1 VIAGGQHRVFFSG
14 DSGYSSEFRRIGEK
28 FGPFDLTLIKI
39 GASDPSWHEIHMSP
53 EDALRAHQDV
63 RGRLLL
69 PVHWGT
75 FNLAYHAWNEPA
87 ERLFAAARSAG
98 TAFVVPRVGE
108 WVEPHAPRPVETWW
122 R

>member
-1 VIAGGQHRVFFSG
+1 
-14 DSGYSSEFRRIGEK
+14 
-28 FGPFDLTLIKI
+28 
-39 GASDPSWHEIHMSP
+39 
-53 EDALRAHQDV
+53 V

-87 ERLFAAARSAG
+87 ERLSARAIAAGVSFAL
-98 TAFVVPRVGE
+98 PRPGE
-108 WVEPHAPRPVETWW
+108 WVEPGVSEPHEPWW